1 MESLQ
6 HQRFNH
12 LCTMWQ
18 AAPLSNDELEELK
31 LLAKKFKPAMLK
43 WIEEHPDAC

>member
-1 MESLQ
+1 MNPAER
-6 HQRFNH
+6 QRFDH